1 MLHQTQNKSFKNFIF
16 GAFFILLCFS
26 YSYGQYTINGPS
38 SATAGQTKSYT
49 LSGPIVLYNSWSVNN
64 GATIISSSN
73 NNITVKFNN
82 GGNTTI
88 SASILAVGYVGYG
101 ASKTVSV
108 SGGIPGTP
116 ANPTIASNNCGQ
128 ATLQRTG
135 SPGSGITWYWQGKT
149 SNGTSTSKGS
159 GSTYVPNEGNGT
171 YYIRARNSSG
181 QWSTGSG
188 SRSVTIANFSA
199 GGISGT
205 QSICYAGDPSTLG
218 NSPGPSGGSGYTL
231 QWQYSNN
238 GSSGWT
244 NISGATLYTY
254 NPPAGLTSSRWY
266 RRRVISCSQTKYT
279 NTIKVTVYGNLNA
292 GSINGTATVCYGG
305 NPSSLGNASSPS
317 GGNGSYAY
325 QWQISSNGTSGWS
338 NISGGTSST
347 YNPPGGLTSSKW
359 YRRRVISCGQ
369 TKYTGSIKITVA
381 STPGTPSTPT
391 ITNNCGS
398 TLLTR
403 GTPPSGITW
412 YWQSSSSGTS
422 TSNSGTSV
430 TRTSGTTYYLRG
442 RNSSGCWG
450 TSRTITYTITQ
461 PTTWYADTDGDGYG
475 NSSSTTSDCSQ
486 PSGYVANSSDH
497 DDGTV
502 LVTNLTPQT
511 YYSDVDG
518 DGYGD
523 GATTLYAS
531 FKRLGYADNNTDQC
545 PNDPGSGNGC
555 EAISITPSDENYVST
570 RTYQDASETEAIE
583 SVAYF
588 DGLGRTKQNVFVR
601 GSGKASAQT
610 PNIAPGWTMDW
621 SEGTGGTAFFNRNG
635 EVSENAR
642 IWAPDPFGNNNLV
655 WECGNKPDSGSDGG
669 WNTDYFNVDKTKT
682 YRYTVWVRR
691 NHSQNGSTY
700 HGTQNVDNLGGG
712 ANGNPYFWS
721 GDLPQLDEWYLL
733 VGIVHPYTHGSTD
746 TGVSGVY
753 DLQGNRV
760 IDGTE
765 YKWRSDTTDSRFR
778 SYLYYCTD
786 VNVRQ
791 YFYDPKVEVV
801 DGSELPLQKLFD
813 DGKPKD
819 VVTHVEYDDYGR
831 ASKQYLP
838 YMEYNGLG
846 TYRSSSKTAT
856 NDHYINTYPSD
867 INSGTPNPYSETQFE
882 ASPLNRVL
890 KQAAPGYDW
899 RMGGG
904 HEIEFG
910 YDTNDANEVRHFSIS
925 FSGGNTEAPQL
936 INHGTYPANA
946 LYKKVTYDENH
957 TSGTDHSTEEFT
969 DKLGQVLLKRTYNN
983 GAHDTYYV
991 YDDFGNLTYVLPPK
1005 VTVDNVSSTELSEL
1019 CYQYKYDHRNRL
1031 VEKKLPGKGWEYIVY
1046 DKLNRPI
1053 MTQDANLKA
1062 LNQWLFTKYDAFG
1075 RVIYT
1080 GRDDNTSSTRAALQN
1095 AADNTADTFEEK
1107 RSTALNLAG
1116 TNVYYSN
1123 DAYPT
1128 SYNEVLTINYYDNYE
1143 DEDGLAVP
1151 TTVLGQAATT
1161 NTHGLPTVSKVRV
1174 LGTTDWIT
1182 TINGYDAKGRPIY
1195 TASKNNYLNT
1205 VDAVLTQLDFVGKP
1219 LQVKTDHTKA
1229 GLSTITTIDDFTYD
1243 QAARLVKQ
1251 EQTIGGHTEEL
1262 VRNEYGE
1269 LGQLKKKTVGGSLQ
1283 TVDYTYNVR
1292 GWLKQINDPA
1302 NLGNDLFA
1310 FDINYNTADH
1320 GGTALHNGNIAE
1332 TEWKTANDNALR
1344 WYRYGYDPLNRITSA
1359 IDNSAN
1365 YNLYDITYDENGNIL
1380 TLKRKGN
1387 TNAGATTFGTMDNLV
1402 YTYKSVGNQL
1412 KRVKDYTTV
1421 DQGYNDGIDTTEE
1434 YTYDANGNMLRD
1446 LNKGISSNIG
1456 YNHLNLPTSIGLG
1469 GGTISYIY
1477 DATGAK
1483 LKKTVSTGGN
1493 MEYAGNYVY
1502 ESGALQ
1508 FFNHPEGYV
1517 TPDGS
1522 GGYDYV
1528 YQYKDHLGN
1537 VRLSYQDGNDNGSV
1551 DAAEIVEES
1560 NYYPFGLKH
1569 KGYNANVS
1577 SLGNGTAQK
1586 WKYNGMEH
1594 DESLGLET
1602 YDFGARNY
1610 DPALGRWMN
1619 IDPLAEQMRRHSPYN
1634 YAYSNPVAFI
1644 DPDGMLGQA
1653 TYASGAGVSLSVLG
1667 SMFTESEAAQARQA
1681 RQNIYTA
1688 VNNALAD
1695 DGDKVEQ
1702 DCCGGVG
1709 NQIEQ
1714 GFKNQFGKLNRSI
1727 NKLAKDI
1734 KSLFKGEDGITRDGL
1749 AVYGEKGADPQAGN
1763 GIVKGEDRGNGG
1775 SISITGEDI
1784 NPFNTMLTKSFFL
1797 PEGLTNVI
1805 SIDVNL
1811 SDEALLIEFMSNN
1824 THGIELY
1831 GGDDNLVRIS
1841 SSQQPSKDSA
1851 RIMQTTQKKQF
1862 RYPSTIGTDSLRVFR
1877 RN

>member
-1 MLHQTQNKSFKNFIF
+1 MSYPTHNRLFKTFIF
-16 GAFFILLCFS
+16 GMFFMFLCIS
-26 YSYGQYTINGPS
+26 HLYGQYTINGPS
-38 SATAGQTKSYT
+38 SATAGQTKSYS
-49 LSGPIVLYNSWSVNN
+49 LSGPSVIYNSWSVNN
-64 GATIISSSN
+64 GATVVSSSN
-73 NNITVKFNN
+73 YNITVKFNN

-88 SASILAVGYVGYG
+88 SANILGPGYTGYG

-108 SGGIPGTP
+108 SGGVPSNPG
-116 ANPTIASNNCGQ
+116 NPTASSIGCAR
-128 ATLQRTG
+128 ATLTRSG
-135 SPGSGITWYWQGKT
+135 SPPSGVTWYWQGKV

-159 GSTYVPNEGNGT
+159 GSTFIAQEGSGT
-171 YYIRARNSSG
+171 YYIRARSSSG
-181 QWSTGSG
+181 HWSSSSG
-188 SRSVTIANFSA
+188 SVSVTMVYLNPGSIT
-199 GGISGT
+199 GT
-205 QSICYAGDPSTLG
+205 QTICWNGTPSTLG
-218 NSPGPSGGSGYTL
+218 NSSSASGGGGSVDY
-231 QWQYSNN
+231 QWRYSDN
-238 GSSGWT
+238 GSTGWT
-244 NISGATLYTY
+244 HISGATSATY
-254 NPPAGLTSSRWY
+254 NPPSVTRWY
-266 RRRVISCSQTKYT
+266 RRQASCIAQTTYS
-279 NTIKVTVYGNLNA
+279 NIVKVTRVPNP
-292 GSINGTATVCYGG
+292 AT
-305 NPSSLGNASSPS
+305 PL
-317 GGNGSYAY
+317 
-325 QWQISSNGTSGWS
+325 
-338 NISGGTSST
+338 
-347 YNPPGGLTSSKW
+347 
-359 YRRRVISCGQ
+359 
-369 TKYTGSIKITVA
+369 
-381 STPGTPSTPT
+381 TPT
-391 ITNNCGS
+391 VTNNCGS
-398 TLLTR
+398 TVLTR

-422 TSNSGTSV
+422 TSNSSTSV
-430 TRTSGTTYYLRG
+430 TLTSGTIYYLRS
-442 RNSSGCWG
+442 RNSNGCWG
-450 TSRTITYTITQ
+450 ASRSKSYTITQ

-475 NSSSTTSDCSQ
+475 NSSSTTSDCTQ

-511 YYSDVDG
+511 YYSDLDG
-518 DGYGD
+518 DGFGD

-555 EAISITPSDENYVST
+555 ETISITPSDENYIST
-570 RTYQDASETEAIE
+570 RTYQDASESEALE
-583 SVAYF
+583 SVSYF
-588 DGLGRTKQNVFVR
+588 DGLGRKKQDVFVR

-610 PNIAPGWTMDW
+610 PNTAPGWAMDW

-642 IWAPDPFGNNNLV
+642 VWAPDPFGNNNLV

-669 WNTDYFNVDKTKT
+669 WNTDYINVDKTKT

-765 YKWRSDTTDSRFR
+765 YKWRTDTTDSRFR

-791 YFYDPKVEVV
+791 YFYDPMLEVV

-838 YMEYNGLG
+838 YMEYSGLG
-846 TYRSSSKTAT
+846 TYRSTSKTAT

-936 INHGTYPANA
+936 VNHGTYPANA

-1019 CYQYKYDHRNRL
+1019 CYQYKYDDRNRL

-1046 DKLNRPI
+1046 NKLNQPV
-1053 MTQDANLKA
+1053 MTQDAKQQA
-1062 LNQWLFTKYDAFG
+1062 ASEWLFTKYDAFG
-1075 RVIYT
+1075 RVTYT
-1080 GRDDNTSSTRAALQN
+1080 GVDTGNTSDRGAVQTG
-1095 AADNTADTFEEK
+1095 ADNENDEYESRSGSNTYVGTA
-1107 RSTALNLAG
+1107 
-1116 TNVYYSN
+1116 VYYTKT
-1123 DAYPT
+1123 AYPT
-1128 SYNEVLTINYYDNYE
+1128 SFDVVYTINYYDTYV
-1143 DEDGLAVP
+1143 DTDGLNVP
-1151 TTVLGQAATT
+1151 ATVLGQATTT
-1161 NTHGLPTVSKVRV
+1161 NTQGLPTVSKVRV
-1174 LGTTDWIT
+1174 LGTNDWIT
-1182 TINGYDAKGRPIY
+1182 TITGYDVKGRAIY

-1205 VDAVLTQLDFVGKP
+1205 VDAVQTELDFTGKV

-1229 GLSTITTIDDFTYD
+1229 GLSTITTTDNFTYD

-1251 EQTIGGHTEEL
+1251 EQTIGSHTEEL
-1262 VRNEYGE
+1262 VRNQYDE
-1269 LGQLKKKTVGGSLQ
+1269 LGQLTQKTVGGSLQ

-1292 GWLKQINDPA
+1292 GWLKQINDPS

-1320 GGTALHNGNIAE
+1320 GGTALYNGNIAE
-1332 TEWKTANDNALR
+1332 TEWKTANDNTLR
-1344 WYRYGYDPLNRITSA
+1344 WYRYGYDALNRIENATG
-1359 IDNSAN
+1359 NNTN
-1365 YNLYDITYDENGNIL
+1365 YNLTNVDYDKMGNITAL
-1380 TLKRKGN
+1380 VRNGH
-1387 TNAGATTFGTMDNLV
+1387 TNSGATTFGTMDNLV
-1402 YTYKSVGNQL
+1402 YTYDSGNKL
-1412 KRVKDYTTV
+1412 TKVLDNGNDTYGFKDGTNTA
-1421 DQGYNDGIDTTEE
+1421 TE

-1502 ESGALQ
+1502 ESGNLQ

-1517 TPDGS
+1517 TPNGS

-1551 DAAEIVEES
+1551 DVSEIVEES

-1569 KGYNANVS
+1569 KGYNANIS
-1577 SLGNGTAQK
+1577 SLGNSTAQR

-1653 TYASGAGVSLSVLG
+1653 AYASGAGVSLSVLG

-1681 RQNIYTA
+1681 RQDIYTV

-1695 DGDKVEQ
+1695 DGEGEEEVSVADPE
-1702 DCCGGVG
+1702 
-1709 NQIEQ
+1709 E
-1714 GFKNQFGKLNRSI
+1714 
-1727 NKLAKDI
+1727 DI
-1734 KSLFKGEDGITRDGL
+1734 KEYESNERVMIRNSMVTDALGRLTNYGQLKGTIEIVLSEWEESTRIKTPEEEKENLYNDISTALTALGITATSSVPQIKVAATLISTPLAARNVYLESYNNNVLAPRIKRDSPS
-1749 AVYGEKGADPQAGN
+1749 YY
-1763 GIVKGEDRGNGG
+1763 R
-1775 SISITGEDI
+1775 
-1784 NPFNTMLTKSFFL
+1784 
-1797 PEGLTNVI
+1797 TNVAQKTGKRI
-1805 SIDVNL
+1805 HYS
-1811 SDEALLIEFMSNN
+1811 S
-1824 THGIELY
+1824 
-1831 GGDDNLVRIS
+1831 GGGGASGSWQEN
-1841 SSQQPSKDSA
+1841 K
-1851 RIMQTTQKKQF
+1851 
-1862 RYPSTIGTDSLRVFR
+1862 
-1877 RN
+1877 N

>member
-1 MLHQTQNKSFKNFIF
+1 MKKSYICLTILIVVLVQSFGYSQWNQTFYRDVDGDTWGGTQTIT
-16 GAFFILLCFS
+16 GS
-26 YSYGQYTINGPS
+26 YPPPGYVSRGGDCNDNQYTGDTTYPGAPELCDGVDNDCD
-38 SATAGQTKSYT
+38 GQVDEDS
-49 LSGPIVLYNSWSVNN
+49 
-64 GATIISSSN
+64 IS
-73 NNITVKFNN
+73 
-82 GGNTTI
+82 
-88 SASILAVGYVGYG
+88 
-101 ASKTVSV
+101 
-108 SGGIPGTP
+108 IPG
-116 ANPTIASNNCGQ
+116 A
-128 ATLQRTG
+128 
-135 SPGSGITWYWQGKT
+135 
-149 SNGTSTSKGS
+149 
-159 GSTYVPNEGNGT
+159 
-171 YYIRARNSSG
+171 
-181 QWSTGSG
+181 
-188 SRSVTIANFSA
+188 
-199 GGISGT
+199 
-205 QSICYAGDPSTLG
+205 PS
-218 NSPGPSGGSGYTL
+218 
-231 QWQYSNN
+231 
-238 GSSGWT
+238 
-244 NISGATLYTY
+244 
-254 NPPAGLTSSRWY
+254 
-266 RRRVISCSQTKYT
+266 
-279 NTIKVTVYGNLNA
+279 
-292 GSINGTATVCYGG
+292 
-305 NPSSLGNASSPS
+305 
-317 GGNGSYAY
+317 
-325 QWQISSNGTSGWS
+325 
-338 NISGGTSST
+338 
-347 YNPPGGLTSSKW
+347 
-359 YRRRVISCGQ
+359 
-369 TKYTGSIKITVA
+369 
-381 STPGTPSTPT
+381 

-398 TLLTR
+398 TILTKPSHSGALTLYWQSSPSGTSTSNSSNSITRTSGTVYYIKARANSGGCWGPARTVNYTINSAPGTPSTPSVTNNCGSSVLTR
-403 GTPPSGITW
+403 SNPPSGITW

-422 TSNSGTSV
+422 TSNSNSSV
-430 TRTSGTTYYLRG
+430 TRTSGSTYYLRG
-442 RNSSGCWG
+442 RSSSGCWG
-450 TSRTITYTITQ
+450 ASRTVTYSITQ

-497 DDGTV
+497 DDTTV

-518 DGYGD
+518 DGFGD
-523 GATTLYAS
+523 GNTTLYAS

-545 PNDPGSGNGC
+545 PNEPGSGNGC
-555 EAISITPSDENYVST
+555 EAIFITPSDENYVST
-570 RTYQDASETEAIE
+570 RIYQDASETEAIE

-601 GSGKASAQT
+601 GSGKTSAQT

-642 IWAPDPFGNNNLV
+642 VWAPDPFGNNNLV

-691 NHSQNGSTY
+691 HHSNNGHSY

-712 ANGNPYFWS
+712 ANGNPYFWV
-721 GDLPQLDEWYLL
+721 GDPPQLEEWYLL
-733 VGIVHPYTHGSTD
+733 VGIIHPYTHGSTD

-753 DLQGNRV
+753 DLQGNKV
-760 IDGTE
+760 LDGTE
-765 YKWRSDTTDSRFR
+765 FKWRSDTTNSRFR

-819 VVTHVEYDDYGR
+819 IVTHVEYDDYGR

-856 NDHYINTYPSD
+856 NDHYINTYPGD

-936 INHGTYPANA
+936 VNHGTYPANA

-1031 VEKKLPGKGWEYIVY
+1031 VEKKLPGKGWEEIVY

-1053 MTQDANLKA
+1053 MTRDANLKA

-1095 AADNTADTFEEK
+1095 AADNTTDTFEEK
-1107 RSTALNLAG
+1107 RGTALNLAG

-1128 SYNEVLTINYYDNYE
+1128 SYNEVFTINYYDNYE

-1174 LGTTDWIT
+1174 LGTTNWIT
-1182 TINGYDAKGRPIY
+1182 TITGYDVKGRPIY

-1205 VDAVLTQLDFVGKP
+1205 TDIVETKLDFAGKV
-1219 LQVKTDHTKA
+1219 LQSKTTHTKGA
-1229 GLSTITTIDDFTYD
+1229 NAPIVTIDDFTYD
-1243 QAARLVKQ
+1243 QAARLVKL

-1262 VRNEYGE
+1262 VRNEYDE

-1283 TVDYTYNVR
+1283 AVDYKYNVR

-1320 GGTALHNGNIAE
+1320 GGTALYNGNIAE

-1344 WYRYGYDPLNRITSA
+1344 WYRYGYDALNRIENAMGSNTNYSLTNVDYDKMGN
-1359 IDNSAN
+1359 ITTLVRNGHTNSA
-1365 YNLYDITYDENGNIL
+1365 
-1380 TLKRKGN
+1380 
-1387 TNAGATTFGTMDNLV
+1387 ATTFGTMDNLV
-1402 YTYKSVGNQL
+1402 YTYDSGNKL
-1412 KRVKDYTTV
+1412 TKVLDNGNDTYGFKDGT
-1421 DQGYNDGIDTTEE
+1421 DQATE
-1434 YTYDANGNMLRD
+1434 YTYDANGNMTSD
-1446 LNKGISSNIG
+1446 LNKGIAVNGIE
-1456 YNHLNLPTSIGLG
+1456 YNHLNMPTKITVSSGNNT
-1469 GGTISYIY
+1469 GTIDYIY
-1477 DATGAK
+1477 SSDRKK
-1483 LKKTVSTGGN
+1483 LRKISSNGTTTD
-1493 MEYAGNYVY
+1493 YAGSFVYENGNLKQITQLEGYIEPDGNGWQYVY
-1502 ESGALQ
+1502 R
-1508 FFNHPEGYV
+1508 YV
-1517 TPDGS
+1517 DIW
-1522 GGYDYV
+1522 
-1528 YQYKDHLGN
+1528 GN
-1537 VRLSYQDGNDNGSV
+1537 TRLTYADDNNDGNIIASF
-1551 DAAEIVEES
+1551 EIRREQ
-1560 NYYPFGLKH
+1560 NYYPLGLEH
-1569 KGYNANVS
+1569 KGYNNISYGAENN
-1577 SLGNGTAQK
+1577 LNTYQGQEFTEDLELNIHE
-1586 WKYNGMEH
+1586 WKFRI
-1594 DESLGLET
+1594 S
-1602 YDFGARNY
+1602 
-1610 DPALGRWMN
+1610 DPAIGRFWQ
-1619 IDPLAEQMRRHSPYN
+1619 IDPLADDYVYNSTFAFQENKLGMGVELEGAELFDRFKAGMDRMKQGAGDLLNNETGKELNRRIESGKTLN
-1634 YAYSNPVAFI
+1634 AARKEEIQQERLADRSEAMGEVAEGTAEATKGGAQI
-1644 DPDGMLGQA
+1644 AGTVMEEGGDGLAILSAAVGFGPGVALGEGISKTGTGINITVDFFDGKSLGNIAKERLPGIILGQA
-1653 TYASGAGVSLSVLG
+1653 SKKALRA
-1667 SMFTESEAAQARQA
+1667 TEKAKVDTDAFKAALK
-1681 RQNIYTA
+1681 IM
-1688 VNNALAD
+1688 
-1695 DGDKVEQ
+1695 
-1702 DCCGGVG
+1702 
-1709 NQIEQ
+1709 
-1714 GFKNQFGKLNRSI
+1714 
-1727 NKLAKDI
+1727 
-1734 KSLFKGEDGITRDGL
+1734 
-1749 AVYGEKGADPQAGN
+1749 EKGGN
-1763 GIVKGEDRGNGG
+1763 EVIQDIMRKENKGVVPLN
-1775 SISITGEDI
+1775 I
-1784 NPFNTMLTKSFFL
+1784 
-1797 PEGLTNVI
+1797 PEARPVI
-1805 SIDVNL
+1805 GVP
-1811 SDEALLIEFMSNN
+1811 IE
-1824 THGIELY
+1824 EE
-1831 GGDDNLVRIS
+1831 
-1841 SSQQPSKDSA
+1841 Q
-1851 RIMQTTQKKQF
+1851 
-1862 RYPSTIGTDSLRVFR
+1862 
-1877 RN
+1877 